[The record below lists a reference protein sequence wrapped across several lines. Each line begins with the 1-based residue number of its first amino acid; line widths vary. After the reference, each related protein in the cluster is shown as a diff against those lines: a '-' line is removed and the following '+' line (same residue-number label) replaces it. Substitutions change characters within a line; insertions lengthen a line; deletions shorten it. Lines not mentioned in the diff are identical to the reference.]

1 MKGRAVLV
9 TGASGFIGSWLTK
22 ALLEGGA
29 AVRALVRYRDP
40 LRNPRLRE
48 VWTDLEVLEADLR
61 NRGALREALRR
72 RVDVVFHLAAYNHVG
87 QSFVQVEECFDVN
100 AKGTANLLDECRE
113 VGRFVHVSTS
123 EVYGRLERVP
133 FEEGFA
139 PEPASPYGVS
149 KLAGEQYCRL
159 FQGRTGGP
167 EVVILRPFNAYGPGQ
182 SAKAVIPEL
191 ILAGLA
197 GQPLRISSGRQT
209 REFNH
214 VSDLVRGILAAA
226 VAEQVPRGPVN
237 LASGR
242 ERTVLEVAQQV
253 HALTGSSLPLEVRAR
268 PDRPNEIWRM
278 CGDGRRARAEL
289 GWEPRVDF
297 MDGLRQAVEW
307 YRSAAAAD
315 HRTGRR
321 R

>member
-22 ALLEGGA
+22 ALLESGA
-29 AVRALVRYRDP
+29 TVRALVRYRDP
-40 LRNPRLRE
+40 FRNPRLRD

-100 AKGTANLLDECRE
+100 AKGTANLLDECSE

-123 EVYGRLERVP
+123 EVYGRQARVP
-133 FEEGFA
+133 FEESVA

-149 KLAGEQYCRL
+149 KLAGEHYCRL
-159 FQGRTGGP
+159 LQGRTGGP

-182 SAKAVIPEL
+182 STKAVIPEL
-191 ILAGLA
+191 VLAGLG

-214 VSDLVRGILAAA
+214 VRDLVAGMLAAA
-226 VAEQVPRGPVN
+226 AAPRPPQGPVN
-237 LASGR
+237 LASGD
-242 ERTVLEVAQQV
+242 ERTVLDVAQRV
-253 HALTGSSLPLEVRAR
+253 HALTASRVPLEVGAR
-268 PDRPNEIWRM
+268 SDRPNEIWRM
-278 CGDGRRARAEL
+278 CGDGSRARAEL
-289 GWEPRVDF
+289 GWEPRVAF
-297 MDGLRQAVEW
+297 AEGLKQTVEW
-307 YRSAAAAD
+307 YRSEAGVG
-315 HRTGRR
+315 HRTGRH
-321 R
+321 